1 MISAVRIGSIVLLV
15 LLVSACGAA
24 PTVPAIST
32 EDLEN
37 TVVVMAA
44 TAVAQTQAAIPTNT
58 FPPPT
63 ESPTETFTPTETP
76 TLSPTVDLFLPTDT
90 ALPTFTA
97 LPPSTLTPTNIP
109 TFAPQAPATATND
122 CSRPLVLWQGPTA
135 TFKIVN
141 ETKPQGKITLLMSVR
156 AKTGEC
162 GWLNIVSNT
171 FSGPVGSYSASAFVD
186 GTRDFKVFG
195 AFEIQKGA
203 WKVIV
208 RNDRIVAH
216 GDCSVSC

>member
-1 MISAVRIGSIVLLV
+1 MRIGSVLLLV
-15 LLVSACGAA
+15 LLASACGAA
-24 PTVPAIST
+24 PTTPAISP

-44 TAVAQTQAAIPTNT
+44 TAVAQTQAAVPTNT

-63 ESPTETFTPTETP
+63 ESPTGTFTPTNTP
-76 TLSPTVDLFLPTDT
+76 EPSPTVDLFLPTDT
-90 ALPTFTA
+90 ALPTLTA
-97 LPPSTLTPTNIP
+97 LPPSTLTPTNAP
-109 TFAPQAPATATND
+109 TFAPQATATPTND
-122 CSRPLVLWQGPTA
+122 CKRPLVLWKGPTA
-135 TFKIVN
+135 TFTIVN

-162 GWLNIVSNT
+162 GWLNIFGDT
-171 FSGPVGSYSASAFVD
+171 FSGPVGSYSAGAFVD
-186 GTRDFKVFG
+186 GTKDFKVFG
-195 AFEIQKGA
+195 TFEIQKGA

-216 GDCSVSC
+216 GVCYPNCSQ

>member
-1 MISAVRIGSIVLLV
+1 MRISSVVLLV
-15 LLVSACGAA
+15 LLLASACSAT

-44 TAVAQTQAAIPTNT
+44 TAVAQTQAAVPTNT

-63 ESPTETFTPTETP
+63 ESPTETFAPTNTPAP
-76 TLSPTVDLFLPTDT
+76 SPTVDLLIPTDT

-97 LPPSTLTPTNIP
+97 LPPATITPTNSP
-109 TFAPQAPATATND
+109 TFAPQATAAPTND
-122 CSRPLVLWQGPTA
+122 CSHPLVYWQGQTA
-135 TFKIVN
+135 TFTIVN
-141 ETKPQGKITLLMSVR
+141 ETRPQGKITLLMSVL

-162 GWLNIVSNT
+162 GWLNIVSDT
-171 FSGPVGSYSASAFVD
+171 FSGPVGSYGAGAFVD
-186 GTRDFKVFG
+186 GTRDLKVFG
-195 AFEIQKGA
+195 SFEIQKGA

-216 GDCSVSC
+216 CYANCN

>member
-1 MISAVRIGSIVLLV
+1 MRIGSVVLLV
-15 LLVSACGAA
+15 LLASACGAV
-24 PTVPAIST
+24 PTTPAIGPQ
-32 EDLEN
+32 DLEN
-37 TVVVMAA
+37 TVVARVS
-44 TAVAQTQAAIPTNT
+44 TAVVQTQTAIPTST

-63 ESPTETFTPTETP
+63 ESPTETLAPTDTP

-90 ALPTFTA
+90 AFPTFTA
-97 LPPSTLTPTNIP
+97 LPPSTLTPTNVP
-109 TFAPQAPATATND
+109 TFAPPATAIPTND
-122 CSRPLVLWQGPTA
+122 CSRPLVLWQGPSA

-141 ETKPQGKITLLMSVR
+141 ETKPQGQITLLMSVR
-156 AKTGEC
+156 AKAGEC

-195 AFEIQKGA
+195 TFEIQKGA

>member
-1 MISAVRIGSIVLLV
+1 MRIGSVVLLV
-15 LLVSACGAA
+15 LLASACGAA
-24 PTVPAIST
+24 PTAPAISH

-37 TVVVMAA
+37 TVVVMAS
-44 TAVAQTQAAIPTNT
+44 TAVAQTRAAVPTNT

-63 ESPTETFTPTETP
+63 EIPTGTFTLTNTP
-76 TLSPTVDLFLPTDT
+76 EPSPTVDLFLPTDT

-97 LPPSTLTPTNIP
+97 LPPSTLTPTNVL
-109 TFAPQAPATATND
+109 TFAPQATATPTND
-122 CSRPLVLWQGPTA
+122 CNRPLVSWQGPTA
-135 TFKIVN
+135 TFTIVN
-141 ETKPQGKITLLMSVR
+141 ATRPQGKITLLMSVR

-162 GWLNIVSNT
+162 GWLNIVSDT
-171 FSGPVGSYSASAFVD
+171 FSGPVGSYSAGAFVD

-216 GDCSVSC
+216 GDCYPNCS

>member
-1 MISAVRIGSIVLLV
+1 MRIGSVVLLV
-15 LLVSACGAA
+15 LLASACGAA
-24 PTVPAIST
+24 PTAPAISP

-37 TVVVMAA
+37 TVVVMAS
-44 TAVAQTQAAIPTNT
+44 TAVAQTQAAVPTNT

-63 ESPTETFTPTETP
+63 ESPTGTFVPTNTPQP
-76 TLSPTVDLFLPTDT
+76 SSTVDLFLPTDT
-90 ALPTFTA
+90 VSPTLTA
-97 LPPSTLTPTNIP
+97 LPLSTLTPTSAA
-109 TFAPQAPATATND
+109 TFAPQATATPTND
-122 CSRPLVLWQGPTA
+122 CNRPLVYWKGSTA

-141 ETKPQGKITLLMSVR
+141 ETKPQGTITLLMSVR

-171 FSGPVGSYSASAFVD
+171 FSGPVGSYSAGAFVD

-195 AFEIQKGA
+195 TFEIQKGA

-208 RNDRIVAH
+208 KNDRIVAH
-216 GDCSVSC
+216 GDCSVNC